1 MTEQKAIIHSHLREK
16 LFLFLCSHR
25 SVIQDTNIEVY
36 TYYKVLPETL
46 VHLELQKYEN
56 PCDKLITYA
65 HAN

>member
-25 SVIQDTNIEVY
+25 SVIQDTNIEVN

-46 VHLELQKYEN
+46 VHLELQKYR
-56 PCDKLITYA
+56 A
-65 HAN
+65 V